1 MKQASGHH
9 SPRRDAQS
17 AIHPDHVAPLM
28 AAATVTHRGAQATGQ
43 GTRVPRPS
51 PSAAAPV
58 ERSSPSNEV
67 VVITVNAQQILT
79 HSRARLREL
88 AKAVRHRPAAADG
101 NYYAPD
107 VVMVNEVSAMD
118 LERLRDDFND
128 LFSSNSY
135 SIFGATSDDAKSKFL
150 VNQTTMGARS
160 FRTWPDVCVPD
171 VRYQLIDVREL
182 QSDIDVTIGGVH
194 IRADYTGKGGRS
206 CKNQNVLEARKQLAA
221 AETGVLIIGDFN
233 RRAMVVQ
240 RECDPEETSGEESW
254 YTDTTSLSSVDNRTY
269 IDSVRYCRRA
279 EDSTM
284 WHEWTH
290 EQKDLST
297 LCDGTVGHRRNRID
311 YIFASES
318 LQPLEAHADHPGW
331 ARADEPGAIGCT
343 PTPDCKYA
351 DHRFVWARVGL
362 GPRE

>member
-1 MKQASGHH
+1 MNQASGTT
-9 SPRRDAQS
+9 RDGATRS
-17 AIHPDHVAPLM
+17 LPFHPDHVGPLM
-28 AAATVTHRGAQATGQ
+28 PPAAVTHSGDRAPGA
-43 GTRVPRPS
+43 GTRLPS
-51 PSAAAPV
+51 PNPSAAAPV

-88 AKAVRHRPAAADG
+88 ANAVRNRPTAADG

-107 VVMVNEVSAMD
+107 VVMVNEVSASD
-118 LERLRDDFND
+118 LERLRDGLNGV
-128 LFSSNSY
+128 FSSNRY

-150 VNQTTMGARS
+150 VNQTTMRVQS
-160 FRTWPDVCVPD
+160 FLTWPDVCVPD
-171 VRYQLIDVREL
+171 VRYQLIELREL
-182 QSDIDVTIGGVH
+182 QSDIGVTVGGVH
-194 IRADYTGKGGRS
+194 IRADYTGQGGPS
-206 CKNQNVLEARKQLAA
+206 CKNRNALEARSRLAA
-221 AETGVLIIGDFN
+221 ADTGVLIVGDFN

-254 YTDTTSLSSVDNRTY
+254 YTDMTSLSSVDNRTY
-269 IDSVRYCRRA
+269 IDSVRHHRRA
-279 EDSTM
+279 EDFTM

-297 LCDGTVGHRRNRID
+297 LCDATVGHRRNRID
-311 YIFASES
+311 YIFVSDP

-343 PTPDCKYA
+343 PAPDCKYA
-351 DHRFVWARVGL
+351 DHRFVWARCGL
-362 GPRE
+362 GPLV